1 MYRLFKYNFISCK
14 IIYYNNIIKIKIKLY
29 METNTSNNNN
39 KEKNDKLN
47 PIVKIGKEIFILR
60 TLYLIAKKDL
70 FKSIY
75 QKSISF
81 YLKYQLKEQSL
92 LYLPQPQDSD
102 IIIENIKELIE
113 LTLSLCILTNS
124 SNYKISVYT
133 SNFTNIENN
142 SQLLKYKG
150 QILYAKLNEI
160 GKNIE
165 EEVKKTSQNANVNEI
180 NKNKFIK
187 INNYK
192 RNNTIK
198 EYPSI
203 IKNDIIRDNTFGNS
217 LYNFNIVDNK
227 NRSIDFDYTINQDKN
242 SYEETNYM
250 NRNSSYINLISN
262 KNNQSE
268 SFNMIPDLNPN
279 ANDSNY
285 GYEDQ
290 SYKER
295 IIKSHSFKIK
305 DSINQNKNN
314 SIYTN
319 NSILEQENN
328 KINCFSK
335 TKVVKMGDPH
345 LIFTRK
351 KMTKSK
357 SDLIPKH
364 ININNNFPLLVKKEF
379 PRTLYKNISS
389 QEIPNYNYN
398 KNNIDVL
405 NSIDASNNSDQN
417 YNFISRNKIK
427 YKTKFFHPFNFNKFR
442 QFSRQTKLLD
452 NEFKKIKNIFS
463 NNNFNAL
470 DLNETERKKKQYLKE
485 QQNLKIIHNFLS
497 KPSIITKTK
506 NYFYDDIKENLYNG
520 IKNIFNNFRSE
531 LKDIS
536 CKLDEFISDKE
547 IEIYTQDLETAF
559 KVMGIDLLYCLKE
572 YCLYSYFDKYIKKN
586 YPSFIEYLLNDPKES
601 SEEISKILNSLINH
615 IHKLQTEERFNL
627 IEYVRALKSIKNCKL
642 SSDFFEIFVLCPNY
656 FEFTKRQITKKI
668 VLVLEIDSVT
678 NNVSP
683 ENFMNY
689 YYIFRFGHLVKLEK
703 KLIFITKLLH
713 MIEGKG
719 GPLHEK
725 IISDV
730 QYLFK
735 IDNRTKQILLGRPYE
750 IRLNFHMILKINQI
764 FNSIVRYF
772 EGIIIKNNKSNLSN
786 SSYFSLSN

>member
-1 MYRLFKYNFISCK
+1 MDA
-14 IIYYNNIIKIKIKLY
+14 
-29 METNTSNNNN
+29 TSSN
-39 KEKNDKLN
+39 KSYKDKNERIN
-47 PIVKIGKEIFILR
+47 PIVKIGKEIYILR
-60 TLYLIAKKDL
+60 TLYLITKKDL
-70 FKSIY
+70 FKNRY

-81 YLKYQLKEQSL
+81 YLKYQLKEKSL
-92 LYLPQPQDSD
+92 LYLPKPQDSD
-102 IIIENIKELIE
+102 IIIEDIKELIE
-113 LTLSLCILTNS
+113 LTLSLCLLTNS
-124 SNYKISVYT
+124 SNYKISIYT
-133 SNFTNIENN
+133 SNFSNIDNN

-160 GKNIE
+160 EKNIE
-165 EEVKKTSQNANVNEI
+165 EEDKKTSQNIDVNERSRNNI
-180 NKNKFIK
+180 IK
-187 INNYK
+187 NNYNK
-192 RNNTIK
+192 KKNNSIK

-203 IKNDIIRDNTFGNS
+203 IQKEIIRDNTFGNS
-217 LYNFNIVDNK
+217 LYNFNMIGNK

-250 NRNSSYINLISN
+250 NKNSSYINLNSN

-268 SFNMIPDLNPN
+268 SCNMIPDLNPN
-279 ANDSNY
+279 ANNST
-285 GYEDQ
+285 YEYEENCYRD
-290 SYKER
+290 R
-295 IIKSHSFKIK
+295 MINSHSFNIK
-305 DSINQNKNN
+305 DSLNQNKNN

-319 NSILEQENN
+319 NSIFEPENN

-335 TKVVKMGDPH
+335 TKLVKIGDPN

-364 ININNNFPLLVKKEF
+364 QNININNNFPILIKRDF
-379 PRTLYKNISS
+379 PKTLYKNISF
-389 QEIPNYNYN
+389 QMLPNYNYN
-398 KNNIDVL
+398 YNENNIDVL
-405 NSIDASNNSDQN
+405 NSFDVGDNSDSN
-417 YNFISRNKIK
+417 YNFRSRNKNK
-427 YKTKFFHPFNFNKFR
+427 FKTRCFHPFNFNKFK

-452 NEFKKIKNIFS
+452 SEFKKIKNIFS

-470 DLNETERKKKQYLKE
+470 DLTETERKKKQYLEE

-520 IKNIFNNFRSE
+520 IKNIFNNFRAE

-536 CKLDEFISDKE
+536 YRLDEYISNKE
-547 IEIYTQDLETAF
+547 IEIFTEDLETAF
-559 KVMGIDLLYCLKE
+559 KVMGIDVLYCLKE
-572 YCLYSYFDKYIKKN
+572 YCLYSYFDKYIKEN
-586 YPSFIEYLLNDPKES
+586 YPSFIDYLLNDPKVK

-615 IHKLQTEERFNL
+615 IHKLKTEERFNL
-627 IEYVRALKSIKNCKL
+627 IEYVRILKSIKNCKL

-656 FEFTKRQITKKI
+656 FEFTKRQVTKKI

-678 NNVSP
+678 NNVTA

-719 GPLHEK
+719 GPLNEK

-735 IDNRTKQILLGRPYE
+735 IDNRTKQILLGRPYD
-750 IRLNFHMILKINQI
+750 IRMNFHMILKVNQI

-772 EGIIIKNNKSNLSN
+772 EGTIIKKNKSNFSYD

>member
-1 MYRLFKYNFISCK
+1 MD
-14 IIYYNNIIKIKIKLY
+14 II
-29 METNTSNNNN
+29 TSNKSNI
-39 KEKNDKLN
+39 EKNGKLN

-70 FKSIY
+70 FKNIY
-75 QKSISF
+75 QKSINF
-81 YLKYQLKEQSL
+81 YLKYQFKEKSL
-92 LYLPQPQDSD
+92 LFLPKPQDSD
-102 IIIENIKELIE
+102 IIIEDIKELIE
-113 LTLSLCILTNS
+113 LTLSLCLLTNS
-124 SNYKISVYT
+124 SNYKISIYT
-133 SNFTNIENN
+133 SNFSNIENN

-160 GKNIE
+160 GKNIIE
-165 EEVKKTSQNANVNEI
+165 EDKTTSQNVDDNEKS
-180 NKNKFIK
+180 KNKFIK
-187 INNYK
+187 INYNKK

-198 EYPSI
+198 EYPSL
-203 IKNDIIRDNTFGNS
+203 IKKEIIRDNTFGSS
-217 LYNFNIVDNK
+217 LYNFNIIDNK
-227 NRSIDFDYTINQDKN
+227 DRSFDFDYTTNQDKN

-250 NRNSSYINLISN
+250 NRNSSYINLINN
-262 KNNQSE
+262 KNNQSD
-268 SFNMIPDLNPN
+268 SCNMIPDLNPN
-279 ANDSNY
+279 ANNSTY
-285 GYEDQ
+285 GYEDH
-290 SYKER
+290 SYRER
-295 IIKSHSFKIK
+295 FINSHSFNIK
-305 DSINQNKNN
+305 DTLNQNKNN

-319 NSILEQENN
+319 NSILEKENN

-335 TKVVKMGDPH
+335 AKLVNLGDPN
-345 LIFTRK
+345 LFFTRK

-364 ININNNFPLLVKKEF
+364 QNLNLNFPTLIKRDFTK
-379 PRTLYKNISS
+379 TLYKNISF
-389 QEIPNYNYN
+389 QMLPNYNYN
-398 KNNIDVL
+398 ENNIDVL
-405 NSIDASNNSDQN
+405 NSIDASNNCDLI
-417 YNFISRNKIK
+417 YNLRSRNKNKNK
-427 YKTKFFHPFNFNKFR
+427 YKTKYFQPFNFNKFKK
-442 QFSRQTKLLD
+442 FSRETKLLD
-452 NEFKKIKNIFS
+452 SEFKKIKSIFS
-463 NNNFNAL
+463 NNNFHAL
-470 DLNETERKKKQYLKE
+470 DLNETERKKKQYLEE

-520 IKNIFNNFRSE
+520 IKNIFNDFRLE

-536 CKLDEFISDKE
+536 YRLDEFISDKE
-547 IEIYTQDLETAF
+547 IEIFTEDLETAF
-559 KVMGIDLLYCLKE
+559 KVMGIDILYCLKE
-572 YCLYSYFDKYIKKN
+572 YCLYSYFDKYIKEN
-586 YPSFIEYLLNDPKES
+586 YPSFINYLLNDPKMK
-601 SEEISKILNSLINH
+601 SEEISKILNSLIDH
-615 IHKLQTEERFNL
+615 IYKLKTEERFNL

-656 FEFTKRQITKKI
+656 FEFTKRQVTKKI

-678 NNVSP
+678 NNVTA

-689 YYIFRFGHLVKLEK
+689 YYIFRFGHLVKLDK

-719 GPLHEK
+719 DPLHEK

-750 IRLNFHMILKINQI
+750 IRMNFHMILKINQI

-772 EGIIIKNNKSNLSN
+772 EGTIIKKNKSNLSYN